1 MADVLL
7 QIVKLTSYGSII
19 TMLAAVI
26 FNIIFPTLMAQIATS
41 ASGWS
46 KLILMLAVP
55 LTAIGLLRMIFVKEK
70 YTVDAGKA
78 DGEKLK
84 VKDIGVVLKTNK
96 YILIIALMT
105 FVFNFVCNMGVS
117 VYYFTYVVGNVGLMG
132 VLAAAQVISLP
143 LALAFP
149 KLIAKFSTINLM
161 IAGFLISAAG
171 YLLNAIAGAN
181 MALLTVGGI
190 LTGAGTVPASML
202 VGLVLIECGDYN
214 EWKGIHRMDGTMG
227 SINGLASKVGA
238 AIGTGAL
245 GILLSAVGYSG
256 DAANMPG
263 AAITMIRL
271 LYGIVPMILYL
282 LTALTLKGYKLNK
295 MMPQI
300 KADNEARRAEAAKNK

>member
-1 MADVLL
+1 M
-7 QIVKLTSYGSII
+7 
-19 TMLAAVI
+19 
-26 FNIIFPTLMAQIATS
+26 
-41 ASGWS
+41 
-46 KLILMLAVP
+46 
-55 LTAIGLLRMIFVKEK
+55 
-70 YTVDAGKA
+70 
-78 DGEKLK
+78 
-84 VKDIGVVLKTNK
+84 LKTNK

-256 DAANMPG
+256 DAANMPS

>member
-1 MADVLL
+1 M
-7 QIVKLTSYGSII
+7 
-19 TMLAAVI
+19 
-26 FNIIFPTLMAQIATS
+26 
-41 ASGWS
+41 
-46 KLILMLAVP
+46 
-55 LTAIGLLRMIFVKEK
+55 
-70 YTVDAGKA
+70 
-78 DGEKLK
+78 
-84 VKDIGVVLKTNK
+84 
-96 YILIIALMT
+96 
-105 FVFNFVCNMGVS
+105 
-117 VYYFTYVVGNVGLMG
+117 
-132 VLAAAQVISLP
+132 
-143 LALAFP
+143 
-149 KLIAKFSTINLM
+149 NLM

-181 MALLTVGGI
+181 MALLYSQEESDRSRYGYRQD
-190 LTGAGTVPASML
+190 ML
-202 VGLVLIECGDYN
+202 VGLVLIEYEGLRN

>member
-1 MADVLL
+1 
-7 QIVKLTSYGSII
+7 
-19 TMLAAVI
+19 
-26 FNIIFPTLMAQIATS
+26 
-41 ASGWS
+41 
-46 KLILMLAVP
+46 
-55 LTAIGLLRMIFVKEK
+55 MIFVKEK

-300 KADNEARRAEAAKNK
+300 KADNEARSQRAV

>member
-1 MADVLL
+1 M
-7 QIVKLTSYGSII
+7 
-19 TMLAAVI
+19 
-26 FNIIFPTLMAQIATS
+26 
-41 ASGWS
+41 
-46 KLILMLAVP
+46 
-55 LTAIGLLRMIFVKEK
+55 
-70 YTVDAGKA
+70 
-78 DGEKLK
+78 
-84 VKDIGVVLKTNK
+84 
-96 YILIIALMT
+96 
-105 FVFNFVCNMGVS
+105 
-117 VYYFTYVVGNVGLMG
+117 
-132 VLAAAQVISLP
+132 P
-143 LALAFP
+143 LALIFP

-171 YLLNAIAGAN
+171 YLLNAIAGGN
-181 MALLTVGGI
+181 VGLLTIGGI

-202 VGLVLIECGDYN
+202 IGLVLIECGDYN

-256 DAANMPG
+256 DAANMPS

-271 LYGIVPMILYL
+271 LYGIIPMILYL

-300 KADNEARRAEAAKNK
+300 KADNEARRAEAEKNK